1 MEIEDI
7 KLIHKKDG
15 SYQEIYQN
23 EVVDIPQYI
32 ADENDTQGV
41 EIIEE

>member
-32 ADENDTQGV
+32 AEKMIQQGV

>member
-23 EVVDIPQYI
+23 ESVDIPTYVAEKMI
-32 ADENDTQGV
+32 EQGV
-41 EIIEE
+41 EMIEE